1 MVLDDFEEK
10 AAAIKQEDGSIIDG
24 VVLYLQEIRV
34 GDDYAENVKV
44 TVKKNLPAAFVIG
57 EGFIQSEWGNFTIDK
72 SRSLLIYR

>member
-1 MVLDDFEEK
+1 M
-10 AAAIKQEDGSIIDG
+10 
-24 VVLYLQEIRV
+24 VLYLQEVRV

-57 EGFIQSEWGNFTIDK
+57 DGFIQNEWGNFTIDK